1 MKVLHVGQMIGGL
14 GVYIRN
20 TVTYISDEFE
30 FVIVHGEGDNSKP
43 VMKNGKEVKEYT
55 ISLYRDLNPL
65 KDLKGL
71 IQVIR
76 IIQKEKPDIIHC
88 HSAKGGFIGRM
99 AGFLTRTKTFYT
111 PHAFS
116 FLSTQN
122 KIKKRIYLFLER
134 MARLDSFLLAC
145 SESEKELGMEQVY
158 YKEKRAY
165 VWSNSVP
172 DAQTVPPSGLKE
184 TSPYICYIGRPSYQK
199 NPFFLVNVIRE
210 VHKAY
215 PDIRFYILGVG
226 YYSPDLEQMKR
237 MIAQYQLENAIE
249 LFPWLSHDET
259 MGYVKN
265 ALFYLTTSRYEGLPL
280 AVIEAMSLGKC
291 IVASDVLGN
300 KDCVKDGYNGYLL
313 PLQKKLFAKK
323 IIELIGHPD
332 LTETFGKNSR
342 LLFEKDFLMQNRIPY
357 LEAIYKTRL
366 FHCRLV

>member
-30 FVIVHGEGDNSKP
+30 FVIVHGETDNSKP
-43 VMKNGKEVKEYT
+43 VMKTGKEVKEYT
-55 ISLYRDLNPL
+55 ISLYRKLNPL

-99 AGFLTRTKTFYT
+99 AGFLTRSKTFYT

-145 SESEKELGMEQVY
+145 SESEKELGMEQVH

-172 DAQTVPPSGLKE
+172 DAQTVPPSDLKE

-226 YYSPDLEQMKR
+226 YYSPDLERMKR
-237 MIAQYQLENAIE
+237 MITQYQLENTIE
-249 LFPWLSHDET
+249 LFPWLNHNET

-313 PLQKKLFAKK
+313 PLQENLFTKK
-323 IIELIGHPD
+323 IIELIEHPD

-342 LLFEKDFLMQNRIPY
+342 LLFEKDFLIQNRIPY
-357 LEAIYKTRL
+357 LEVIYKTR
-366 FHCRLV
+366 

>member
-145 SESEKELGMEQVY
+145 SESEKELGMEQVH

-237 MIAQYQLENAIE
+237 MITQYQLENTIE

-313 PLQKKLFAKK
+313 PLQENLFAKK
-323 IIELIGHPD
+323 IIELIEHPD

-342 LLFEKDFLMQNRIPY
+342 LLFEKDFLIQNRIPY
-357 LEAIYKTRL
+357 LEAIYKTR
-366 FHCRLV
+366 

>member
-1 MKVLHVGQMIGGL
+1 MKVLHIGQMIGGL
-14 GVYIRN
+14 GIYIRN
-20 TVTYISDEFE
+20 TINYSSDEFE
-30 FVIVHGEGDNSKP
+30 FVIVHGNADNSKP
-43 VMKNGKEVKEYT
+43 VIKDGKAVKEYT
-55 ISLYRDLNPL
+55 ISLYRELNPL

-76 IIQKEKPDIIHC
+76 IIRKEKPDIIHC

-122 KIKKRIYLFLER
+122 KIKKQIYLVLEK
-134 MARLDSFLLAC
+134 MAKLNSFLLAC
-145 SESEKELGMEQVY
+145 SESERELGMRQVH

-172 DAQTVPPSGLKE
+172 DAQTVRPSGLNE
-184 TSPYICYIGRPSYQK
+184 SSPYICYVGRPSYQK

-210 VHKAY
+210 VHKAC
-215 PDIRFYILGVG
+215 PNIRFYILGVG

-237 MIAQYQLENAIE
+237 MIAQYQLGNTVE

-259 MGYVKN
+259 MRYVKN
-265 ALFYLTTSRYEGLPL
+265 AIFYLTTSRYEGLPL

-313 PLQKKLFAKK
+313 PLQESLFAKK
-323 IIELIGHPD
+323 IIELIGHPN
-332 LTETFGKNSR
+332 LTEAYGKNSR
-342 LLFEKDFLMQNRIPY
+342 LLFEKDFLIQNRIPY
-357 LEAIYKTRL
+357 LETIYKTR
-366 FHCRLV
+366 

>member
-20 TVTYISDEFE
+20 TVTYISENTVTYISDEFE
-30 FVIVHGEGDNSKP
+30 FVIVHGETDNSKP

-55 ISLYRDLNPL
+55 ISLYRKLNPL

-145 SESEKELGMEQVY
+145 SESEKELGMEQVH

-172 DAQTVPPSGLKE
+172 DAQTVPPSDLKE

-226 YYSPDLEQMKR
+226 YYSPDLERMKR
-237 MIAQYQLENAIE
+237 IITQYQLENTIE
-249 LFPWLSHDET
+249 LFPWLNHNET

-291 IVASDVLGN
+291 IVASDVFGN

-313 PLQKKLFAKK
+313 PLQENLFAKK
-323 IIELIGHPD
+323 IIELIA
-332 LTETFGKNSR
+332 
-342 LLFEKDFLMQNRIPY
+342 Y
-357 LEAIYKTRL
+357 LEVIYKTR
-366 FHCRLV
+366 

>member
-30 FVIVHGEGDNSKP
+30 FVIVHGETDNSKP

-55 ISLYRDLNPL
+55 ISLYRKLNPL

-145 SESEKELGMEQVY
+145 SESEKELGMEQVH

-237 MIAQYQLENAIE
+237 MITQYQLENTIE

-313 PLQKKLFAKK
+313 PLQENLFAKK
-323 IIELIGHPD
+323 IIELIEHPD

-342 LLFEKDFLMQNRIPY
+342 LLFEKDFLIQNRIPY
-357 LEAIYKTRL
+357 LEAIYKTR
-366 FHCRLV
+366 

>member
-30 FVIVHGEGDNSKP
+30 FVIVHGETDNSKP

-55 ISLYRDLNPL
+55 ISLYRKLNPL

-122 KIKKRIYLFLER
+122 KIKKQIYLVLEK
-134 MARLDSFLLAC
+134 MAKLNSFLLAC
-145 SESEKELGMEQVY
+145 SESEKELGMEQVH

-237 MIAQYQLENAIE
+237 MITQYQLENTIE

-313 PLQKKLFAKK
+313 PLQENLFAKK
-323 IIELIGHPD
+323 IIELIEHPD

-342 LLFEKDFLMQNRIPY
+342 LLFEKDFLIQNRIPY
-357 LEAIYKTRL
+357 LEVIYKTR
-366 FHCRLV
+366 

>member
-30 FVIVHGEGDNSKP
+30 FVIVHGETDNSKP

-55 ISLYRDLNPL
+55 ISLYRKLNPL

-145 SESEKELGMEQVY
+145 SESEKELGMEQVH

-226 YYSPDLEQMKR
+226 YYSPDLERMKR
-237 MIAQYQLENAIE
+237 IITQYQLENTIE
-249 LFPWLSHDET
+249 LFPWLNHNET

-300 KDCVKDGYNGYLL
+300 KDCVKNGYNGYLL
-313 PLQKKLFAKK
+313 PLQENLFAKK
-323 IIELIGHPD
+323 IIELIEHPD

-342 LLFEKDFLMQNRIPY
+342 LLFEKDFLIQNRIPY
-357 LEAIYKTRL
+357 LEVIYKTR
-366 FHCRLV
+366 

>member
-30 FVIVHGEGDNSKP
+30 FVIVHGETDNSKP
-43 VMKNGKEVKEYT
+43 VMKTGKEVKEYT
-55 ISLYRDLNPL
+55 ISLYRKLNPL

-99 AGFLTRTKTFYT
+99 AGFLTRSKTFYT

-145 SESEKELGMEQVY
+145 SESEKELGMEQVH

-226 YYSPDLEQMKR
+226 YYSPDLERMKR
-237 MIAQYQLENAIE
+237 MITQYQLENTIE
-249 LFPWLSHDET
+249 LFPWLNHNET

-300 KDCVKDGYNGYLL
+300 KDCVKNGYNGYLL
-313 PLQKKLFAKK
+313 PLQENLFAKK
-323 IIELIGHPD
+323 IIELIEHPD

-342 LLFEKDFLMQNRIPY
+342 LLFEKDFLIQNRIPY
-357 LEAIYKTRL
+357 LEVIYKTR
-366 FHCRLV
+366 

>member
-122 KIKKRIYLFLER
+122 KMKKRIYLFLER

-145 SESEKELGMEQVY
+145 SESEKELGMEQVH

-237 MIAQYQLENAIE
+237 MIVQYQLENAIE

-265 ALFYLTTSRYEGLPL
+265 SLFYLTTSRYEGLPL

-313 PLQKKLFAKK
+313 PLQENLFAKK
-323 IIELIGHPD
+323 IIELIEHPD

-342 LLFEKDFLMQNRIPY
+342 LLFEKDFLIQNRIPY
-357 LEAIYKTRL
+357 LEAIYKTR
-366 FHCRLV
+366 

>member
-30 FVIVHGEGDNSKP
+30 FVIVHGETDNSKP

-55 ISLYRDLNPL
+55 ISLYRKLNPL

-145 SESEKELGMEQVY
+145 SESEKELGMEQVH

-172 DAQTVPPSGLKE
+172 DAQTVPPSDLKE

-226 YYSPDLEQMKR
+226 YYSPDLERMKR
-237 MIAQYQLENAIE
+237 IITQYQLENTIE
-249 LFPWLSHDET
+249 LFPWLNHNET

-313 PLQKKLFAKK
+313 PLQENLFTKK
-323 IIELIGHPD
+323 IIELIEHPD

-342 LLFEKDFLMQNRIPY
+342 LLFEKDFLIQNRIPY
-357 LEAIYKTRL
+357 LEVIYKTR
-366 FHCRLV
+366 

>member
-30 FVIVHGEGDNSKP
+30 FVIVHGETDNSKP
-43 VMKNGKEVKEYT
+43 VMKTGKEVKEYT
-55 ISLYRDLNPL
+55 ISLYRKLNPL

-99 AGFLTRTKTFYT
+99 AGFLTRSKTFYT

-145 SESEKELGMEQVY
+145 SESEKELGMEQVH

-172 DAQTVPPSGLKE
+172 DAQTVPPSDLKE

-226 YYSPDLEQMKR
+226 YYSPDLERMKR
-237 MIAQYQLENAIE
+237 MITQYQLENTIE
-249 LFPWLSHDET
+249 LFPWLNHNET

-313 PLQKKLFAKK
+313 PLQENLFAKK
-323 IIELIGHPD
+323 IIELIEHPD

-342 LLFEKDFLMQNRIPY
+342 LLFEKDFLIQNRIPY
-357 LEAIYKTRL
+357 LEVIYKTR
-366 FHCRLV
+366 

>member
-14 GVYIRN
+14 EIYIRN
-20 TVTYISDEFE
+20 TVSYTSDEFE
-30 FVIVHGEGDNSKP
+30 FVIAHGKADNSKP
-43 VMKNGKEVKEYT
+43 IIKRGKAIKEYAV
-55 ISLYRDLNPL
+55 SLYRKPNLL

-71 IQVIR
+71 IQVIE
-76 IIQKEKPDIIHC
+76 IIRKERPDIIHC
-88 HSAKGGFIGRM
+88 HSAKGGFIGRL
-99 AGFLTRTKTFYT
+99 AGFLTHTKTFYT

-122 KIKKRIYLFLER
+122 KIKRRIYLFLER
-134 MARLDSFLLAC
+134 VARLDSLLLAC
-145 SESEKELGMEQVY
+145 SESERGLGIKQVH
-158 YKEKRAY
+158 YKEERAY

-172 DAQTVPPSGLKE
+172 DAQTVHPPKQNE
-184 TSPYICYIGRPSYQK
+184 TPPYICYIGRPSYQK
-199 NPFFLVNVIRE
+199 NPFFLVKVIRE
-210 VHKAY
+210 VHEAC

-291 IVASDVLGN
+291 IIASDVLGN

-313 PLQKKLFAKK
+313 PLQESLFARK
-323 IIELIGHPD
+323 IIELIKHPD
-332 LTETFGKNSR
+332 LTEAFGKNSR
-342 LLFEKDFLMQNRIPY
+342 SLFEKDFLIQNRISY
-357 LEAIYKTRL
+357 LEAIYKTR
-366 FHCRLV
+366 

>member
-30 FVIVHGEGDNSKP
+30 FVIVHGETDNSKP

-55 ISLYRDLNPL
+55 ISLYRKLNPL

-145 SESEKELGMEQVY
+145 SESEKELGMEQVHY
-158 YKEKRAY
+158 N

-172 DAQTVPPSGLKE
+172 DAQTVPPSDLKE

-226 YYSPDLEQMKR
+226 YYSPDLERMKR
-237 MIAQYQLENAIE
+237 IITQYQLENTIE
-249 LFPWLSHDET
+249 LFPWLNHNET

-291 IVASDVLGN
+291 IVASDVFGN

-313 PLQKKLFAKK
+313 PLQENLFAKK
-323 IIELIGHPD
+323 IIELIEHPD

-342 LLFEKDFLMQNRIPY
+342 LLFEKDFLIQNRIPY
-357 LEAIYKTRL
+357 LEVIYKTR
-366 FHCRLV
+366 

>member
-14 GVYIRN
+14 GIYIRN

-30 FVIVHGEGDNSKP
+30 FVIVHGEADNSKP
-43 VMKNGKEVKEYT
+43 VMKDGKAVKEYT
-55 ISLYRDLNPL
+55 ISLYRELNPL

-76 IIQKEKPDIIHC
+76 IIRKEKPDIIHC

-99 AGFLTRTKTFYT
+99 VGFLTRTKTFYT

-122 KIKKRIYLFLER
+122 KIKKRIYLFLEK
-134 MARLDSFLLAC
+134 MAKLNSFLLAC
-145 SESEKELGMEQVY
+145 SESERELGMRQVH
-158 YKEKRAY
+158 YKEKKAY

-172 DAQTVPPSGLKE
+172 DAQTVRSSGLNE
-184 TSPYICYIGRPSYQK
+184 RSPYICYVGRPSYQK
-199 NPFFLVNVIRE
+199 NPFFLVNVIHE
-210 VHKAY
+210 VHKAC
-215 PDIRFYILGVG
+215 PNIRFYILGVG
-226 YYSPDLEQMKR
+226 YYSPDLDQMKR
-237 MIAQYQLENAIE
+237 MITQYQLENTIE

-259 MGYVKN
+259 MGYIKN

-300 KDCVKDGYNGYLL
+300 RDCVKNNYNGYLL
-313 PLQKKLFAKK
+313 PLQEDLFVKQILKLLNDPKQ
-323 IIELIGHPD
+323 I
-332 LTETFGKNSR
+332 ETFGKNSR
-342 LLFEKDFLMQNRIPY
+342 SLFEKEFLIQNQIQY
-357 LEAIYKTRL
+357 LENIYNQK
-366 FHCRLV
+366 

>member
-14 GVYIRN
+14 GIYIRN

-30 FVIVHGEGDNSKP
+30 FIIVHGEADNSKP
-43 VMKNGKEVKEYT
+43 VIKDGKAVKEYT
-55 ISLYRDLNPL
+55 ISLYRELNPL

-76 IIQKEKPDIIHC
+76 IIRKEKPDIIHC

-122 KIKKRIYLFLER
+122 KIKKRIYLVLEK
-134 MARLDSFLLAC
+134 MAKLNSFLLAC
-145 SESEKELGMEQVY
+145 SESERELGMRQVH
-158 YKEKRAY
+158 YKERRAY

-172 DAQTVPPSGLKE
+172 DAQTVRPSGLNE
-184 TSPYICYIGRPSYQK
+184 SSPYICYVGRPSYQK

-210 VHKAY
+210 VHKAC
-215 PDIRFYILGVG
+215 PNIRFYILGVG

-237 MIAQYQLENAIE
+237 MIAQYQLENTIE

-259 MGYVKN
+259 MGYVK
-265 ALFYLTTSRYEGLPL
+265 
-280 AVIEAMSLGKC
+280 M
-291 IVASDVLGN
+291 
-300 KDCVKDGYNGYLL
+300 
-313 PLQKKLFAKK
+313 
-323 IIELIGHPD
+323 
-332 LTETFGKNSR
+332 
-342 LLFEKDFLMQNRIPY
+342 PY
-357 LEAIYKTRL
+357 SI
-366 FHCRLV
+366 

>member
-30 FVIVHGEGDNSKP
+30 FVIVHGETDNSKP

-55 ISLYRDLNPL
+55 ISLYRKLNPL

-122 KIKKRIYLFLER
+122 KIKKQIYLVLEK
-134 MARLDSFLLAC
+134 MAKLNSFLLAC
-145 SESEKELGMEQVY
+145 SESEKELGMEQVH

-237 MIAQYQLENAIE
+237 MITQYQLENTIE
-249 LFPWLSHDET
+249 LFPWLNHNET

-313 PLQKKLFAKK
+313 PLQENLFAKK
-323 IIELIGHPD
+323 IIELIEHPD

-342 LLFEKDFLMQNRIPY
+342 LLFEKDFLIQNRIPY
-357 LEAIYKTRL
+357 LEVIYKTR
-366 FHCRLV
+366 

>member
-30 FVIVHGEGDNSKP
+30 FVIVHGETDNSKP

-55 ISLYRDLNPL
+55 ISLYRKLNPL

-145 SESEKELGMEQVY
+145 SESEKELGMEQVH

-172 DAQTVPPSGLKE
+172 DAQAVPPSGLKE

-226 YYSPDLEQMKR
+226 YYSPDLERMKR
-237 MIAQYQLENAIE
+237 IITQYQLENTIE
-249 LFPWLSHDET
+249 LFPWLNHNET

-291 IVASDVLGN
+291 IVASDVFGN

-313 PLQKKLFAKK
+313 PLQENLFAKK
-323 IIELIGHPD
+323 IIELIEHPD

-342 LLFEKDFLMQNRIPY
+342 LLFEKDFLIQNRIPY
-357 LEAIYKTRL
+357 LEVIYKTR
-366 FHCRLV
+366 

>member
-14 GVYIRN
+14 GGYIRN

-30 FVIVHGEGDNSKP
+30 FVIVHGETDNSKP

-55 ISLYRDLNPL
+55 ISLYRKLNPL

-145 SESEKELGMEQVY
+145 SESEKELGMEQVH

-226 YYSPDLEQMKR
+226 YYSPDLERMKR
-237 MIAQYQLENAIE
+237 IITQYQLENTIE
-249 LFPWLSHDET
+249 LFPWLNHNET

-300 KDCVKDGYNGYLL
+300 KDCVKNGYNGYLL
-313 PLQKKLFAKK
+313 PLQENLFAKK
-323 IIELIGHPD
+323 IIELIEHPD

-342 LLFEKDFLMQNRIPY
+342 LLFEKDFLIQNRIPY
-357 LEAIYKTRL
+357 LEVIYKTR
-366 FHCRLV
+366 

>member
-30 FVIVHGEGDNSKP
+30 FVIVHGETDNSKP
-43 VMKNGKEVKEYT
+43 VMKTGKEVKEYT
-55 ISLYRDLNPL
+55 ISLYRKLNPL

-99 AGFLTRTKTFYT
+99 AGFLTRSKTFYT

-145 SESEKELGMEQVY
+145 SESEKELGMEQVH

-172 DAQTVPPSGLKE
+172 DAQTVPPSDLKE

-199 NPFFLVNVIRE
+199 NLFFLVNVIRE

-226 YYSPDLEQMKR
+226 YYSPDLERMKR
-237 MIAQYQLENAIE
+237 IITQYQLENTIE
-249 LFPWLSHDET
+249 LFPWLNHNET

-313 PLQKKLFAKK
+313 PLQENLFAKK
-323 IIELIGHPD
+323 IIELIEHPD

-342 LLFEKDFLMQNRIPY
+342 LLFEKYFLIQNRIPY
-357 LEAIYKTRL
+357 LEVIYKTR
-366 FHCRLV
+366 

>member
-43 VMKNGKEVKEYT
+43 VMKNRKEVKEYT

-134 MARLDSFLLAC
+134 MARLNSFLLAC
-145 SESEKELGMEQVY
+145 SESEKELGMEQVH

-172 DAQTVPPSGLKE
+172 DAQTVPPSDLKE

-226 YYSPDLEQMKR
+226 YYSPDLERMKR
-237 MIAQYQLENAIE
+237 MITQYQLENTIE
-249 LFPWLSHDET
+249 LFPWLNHNET

-313 PLQKKLFAKK
+313 PLQENLFAKK
-323 IIELIGHPD
+323 IIELIEHPD

-342 LLFEKDFLMQNRIPY
+342 LLFEKDFLIQNRIPY
-357 LEAIYKTRL
+357 LEAIYKTR
-366 FHCRLV
+366 

>member
-14 GVYIRN
+14 GIYIRN

-30 FVIVHGEGDNSKP
+30 FVIVHGEADNSKP
-43 VMKNGKEVKEYT
+43 VMKDGKAVKEYT
-55 ISLYRDLNPL
+55 ISLYRELNPL

-76 IIQKEKPDIIHC
+76 IIHKEKPDVIHC

-122 KIKKRIYLFLER
+122 KIKKLIYLFLEK
-134 MARLDSFLLAC
+134 MAKLNSFLLAC
-145 SESEKELGMEQVY
+145 SESERELGMRQVH
-158 YKEKRAY
+158 YKEKKAY

-172 DAQTVPPSGLKE
+172 DAQTVRSSGLNE
-184 TSPYICYIGRPSYQK
+184 RSPYICYVGRPSYQK
-199 NPFFLVNVIRE
+199 NPFFLVNVIHE
-210 VHKAY
+210 VHKAC
-215 PDIRFYILGVG
+215 PNIRFYILGVG
-226 YYSPDLEQMKR
+226 YYSPDLDQMKR
-237 MIAQYQLENAIE
+237 MITQYQLENTIE

-259 MGYVKN
+259 MGYIKN

-300 KDCVKDGYNGYLL
+300 RDCVKNNYNGYLL
-313 PLQKKLFAKK
+313 PLQEDLFVKQILKLLNDPKR
-323 IIELIGHPD
+323 IES
-332 LTETFGKNSR
+332 FGKNSR
-342 LLFEKDFLMQNRIPY
+342 SLFEKEFLIQNQIQY
-357 LEAIYKTRL
+357 LENIYNQK
-366 FHCRLV
+366 

>member
-20 TVTYISDEFE
+20 TVTYISDEFK
-30 FVIVHGEGDNSKP
+30 FVIVHGETDNSKP

-145 SESEKELGMEQVY
+145 SESEKELGMEQVH

-226 YYSPDLEQMKR
+226 YYSPDLERMKR
-237 MIAQYQLENAIE
+237 IITQYQLENTIE
-249 LFPWLSHDET
+249 LFPWLNHNET

-313 PLQKKLFAKK
+313 PLQEDLFVKQILKLLNDPKQ
-323 IIELIGHPD
+323 I
-332 LTETFGKNSR
+332 ETFGKNSR
-342 LLFEKDFLMQNRIPY
+342 SLFEKEFLIQSRIQY
-357 LEAIYKTRL
+357 LENIYNQK
-366 FHCRLV
+366 

>member
-145 SESEKELGMEQVY
+145 SGSEKELGMEQVH
-158 YKEKRAY
+158 YKEKKAY

-215 PDIRFYILGVG
+215 PNIRFYILGVG
-226 YYSPDLEQMKR
+226 YYSPDLDQMKR

-265 ALFYLTTSRYEGLPL
+265 SLFYLTTSRYEGLPL

-313 PLQKKLFAKK
+313 PLQENLFAKK

-332 LTETFGKNSR
+332 LMETYGKNSR
-342 LLFEKDFLMQNRIPY
+342 LLFEKDFLIQKRIPY
-357 LEAIYKTRL
+357 LEAIYKTR
-366 FHCRLV
+366 

>member
-30 FVIVHGEGDNSKP
+30 FVIVHGETDNSKP

-55 ISLYRDLNPL
+55 ISLYRKLNPL

-145 SESEKELGMEQVY
+145 SESEKELGMEQVH

-172 DAQTVPPSGLKE
+172 DAQTVPPSDLKE

-226 YYSPDLEQMKR
+226 YYSPDLERMKR
-237 MIAQYQLENAIE
+237 MITQYQLENTIE
-249 LFPWLSHDET
+249 LFPWLNHNET

-313 PLQKKLFAKK
+313 PLQENLFAKK
-323 IIELIGHPD
+323 IIELIEHPD

-342 LLFEKDFLMQNRIPY
+342 LLFEKDFLIQNRIPY
-357 LEAIYKTRL
+357 LEVIYKTR
-366 FHCRLV
+366 

>member
-30 FVIVHGEGDNSKP
+30 FVIVHGETDNSKP

-55 ISLYRDLNPL
+55 ISLYRKLNPL

-145 SESEKELGMEQVY
+145 SESEKELGMEQVH

-226 YYSPDLEQMKR
+226 YYSPDLERMKR
-237 MIAQYQLENAIE
+237 IITQYQLENTIE
-249 LFPWLSHDET
+249 LFPWLNHNET

-313 PLQKKLFAKK
+313 PLQENLFAKK
-323 IIELIGHPD
+323 IIELIGHSD

-342 LLFEKDFLMQNRIPY
+342 LLFEKDFLIQNRIPY
-357 LEAIYKTRL
+357 LEAIYSQK
-366 FHCRLV
+366 

>member
-30 FVIVHGEGDNSKP
+30 FVIVHGEMDNSKP

-55 ISLYRDLNPL
+55 ISLYRKLNPL

-145 SESEKELGMEQVY
+145 SESEKELGMEQVH

-226 YYSPDLEQMKR
+226 YYSPDLERMKR
-237 MIAQYQLENAIE
+237 MITQYQLENTIE
-249 LFPWLSHDET
+249 LFPWLNHNET

-313 PLQKKLFAKK
+313 PLQENLFAKK
-323 IIELIGHPD
+323 IIELIEHPD

-342 LLFEKDFLMQNRIPY
+342 LLFEKDFLIQNRIPY
-357 LEAIYKTRL
+357 LEVIYKTR
-366 FHCRLV
+366 

>member
-30 FVIVHGEGDNSKP
+30 FVIVHGETDNSKP

-55 ISLYRDLNPL
+55 ISLYRKLNPL

-145 SESEKELGMEQVY
+145 SESEKELGMEQVH

-172 DAQTVPPSGLKE
+172 DAQTVPPSDLKE

-226 YYSPDLEQMKR
+226 YYSPDLERMKR
-237 MIAQYQLENAIE
+237 IITQYQLENTIE
-249 LFPWLSHDET
+249 LFPWLNHNET

-291 IVASDVLGN
+291 IVASDVFGN

-313 PLQKKLFAKK
+313 PLQENLFAKK
-323 IIELIGHPD
+323 IIELIEHPD

-342 LLFEKDFLMQNRIPY
+342 LLFEKDFLIQNRIPY
-357 LEAIYKTRL
+357 LEVIYKTR
-366 FHCRLV
+366 

>member
-14 GVYIRN
+14 GIYIRN
-20 TVTYISDEFE
+20 TINYSSDEFE
-30 FVIVHGEGDNSKP
+30 FVIVHGNADNSNPIIK
-43 VMKNGKEVKEYT
+43 KGEAIKEYAV
-55 ISLYRDLNPL
+55 SLYRELNLL

-76 IIQKEKPDIIHC
+76 IIHKEKPDIIHC
-88 HSAKGGFIGRM
+88 HSAKGGFIGRL
-99 AGFLTRTKTFYT
+99 AGFLTNVKTFYT

-145 SESEKELGMEQVY
+145 SESEKELGMRLVR
-158 YKEKRAY
+158 YKEKRVY

-172 DAQTVPPSGLKE
+172 DVQVISLSGLDE
-184 TSPYICYIGRPSYQK
+184 PSPYICYIGRPSYQK
-199 NPFFLVNVIRE
+199 NPFFLVNVIHE
-210 VHKAY
+210 VHKAC
-215 PDIRFYILGVG
+215 PNIRFYILGVG
-226 YYSPDLEQMKR
+226 YYSPDLERMKQ
-237 MIAQYQLENAIE
+237 MIAQYQLGNTVE

-259 MGYVKN
+259 MRYVKN
-265 ALFYLTTSRYEGLPL
+265 AIFYLTTSRYEGLPL

-313 PLQKKLFAKK
+313 PLQESLFAKK
-323 IIELIGHPD
+323 IIELIGHPN
-332 LTETFGKNSR
+332 LTEAYGKNSR
-342 LLFEKDFLMQNRIPY
+342 LLFEKDFLIQNRIPY
-357 LEAIYKTRL
+357 LETIYKTR
-366 FHCRLV
+366 

>member
-20 TVTYISDEFE
+20 TVTYISDKFE

-122 KIKKRIYLFLER
+122 KMKKRIYLFLER

-172 DAQTVPPSGLKE
+172 DAQAVPPSGLKE
-184 TSPYICYIGRPSYQK
+184 TPPYVCYIGRPSYQK

-210 VHKAY
+210 VHKAC
-215 PDIRFYILGVG
+215 PNIRFYILGVG
-226 YYSPDLEQMKR
+226 YYSPDLDQMKR

-300 KDCVKDGYNGYLL
+300 KDCVKDGYNGYLM
-313 PLQKKLFAKK
+313 
-323 IIELIGHPD
+323 
-332 LTETFGKNSR
+332 ETYGKNSR
-342 LLFEKDFLMQNRIPY
+342 LLFEKDFLIQNRIPY
-357 LEAIYKTRL
+357 LEAIYKTR
-366 FHCRLV
+366 

>member
-30 FVIVHGEGDNSKP
+30 FVIVHGETDNSKP

-55 ISLYRDLNPL
+55 ISLYRKLNPL

-99 AGFLTRTKTFYT
+99 AGFLTRSKTFYT

-145 SESEKELGMEQVY
+145 SESEKELGMEQVH

-172 DAQTVPPSGLKE
+172 DAQTVPPSDLKE

-226 YYSPDLEQMKR
+226 YYSPDLERMKR
-237 MIAQYQLENAIE
+237 MITQYQLENTIE
-249 LFPWLSHDET
+249 LFPWLNHNET

-313 PLQKKLFAKK
+313 PLQENLFTKK
-323 IIELIGHPD
+323 IIELIEHPD

-342 LLFEKDFLMQNRIPY
+342 LLFEKDFLIQNRIPY
-357 LEAIYKTRL
+357 LEVIYKTR
-366 FHCRLV
+366 

>member
-14 GVYIRN
+14 GIYIRN

-30 FVIVHGEGDNSKP
+30 FIIVHGETDNSKP
-43 VMKNGKEVKEYT
+43 VIKDGKAVKEYT
-55 ISLYRDLNPL
+55 ISLYRELNPL

-76 IIQKEKPDIIHC
+76 IIRKEKPDVIHC

-122 KIKKRIYLFLER
+122 KIKKRIYLFLEK
-134 MARLDSFLLAC
+134 MAKLNSFLLAC
-145 SESEKELGMEQVY
+145 SESERELGMRQVH
-158 YKEKRAY
+158 YKEKKAY

-172 DAQTVPPSGLKE
+172 DAQTVRSSGLNE
-184 TSPYICYIGRPSYQK
+184 SSPYICYVGRPSYQK
-199 NPFFLVNVIRE
+199 NPFFLVNVIHE
-210 VHKAY
+210 VHKAC
-215 PDIRFYILGVG
+215 PNIRFYILGVG

-237 MIAQYQLENAIE
+237 MIAQYQLENTIE

-259 MGYVKN
+259 MGYVKD

-300 KDCVKDGYNGYLL
+300 RDCVKNNYNGYLL
-313 PLQKKLFAKK
+313 PLQEDLFVKQILKLLNDPKQ
-323 IIELIGHPD
+323 I
-332 LTETFGKNSR
+332 ETFGKNSR
-342 LLFEKDFLMQNRIPY
+342 SLFEKEFLIQSRIQY
-357 LEAIYKTRL
+357 LENIYNQK
-366 FHCRLV
+366 